1 MSKLDV
7 RIAGLTDHG
16 LFREKNEDAVWVD
29 PGAGLVIVAN
39 GMGGHAS
46 GEKASAIAIRCI
58 PETLSGPDG
67 TDSNRDP
74 RFSAATNRLA
84 HAVRQANRAIFEEG
98 QSSPPDRGMGTTCTA
113 VLINA
118 DRMSLAHVGDSR
130 CYLVRRGELTQLTE
144 DHSLAMEQV
153 RQGLITLEEAQH
165 AAQNYLTRALGTER
179 EVQVDMDECDLFP
192 GDIVILCSDGLDK
205 EVRPSEIRDAALAT
219 SIPDS
224 LARRLIDMALAHGG
238 SDNIT
243 VAVASVSRPG
253 FMDSVRRRLT
263 PRS

>member
-153 RQGLITLEEAQH
+153 RQGLITPEEAQH
-165 AAQNYLTRALGTER
+165 AAQNYLA
-179 EVQVDMDECDLFP
+179 
-192 GDIVILCSDGLDK
+192 SGLIPR
-205 EVRPSEIRDAALAT
+205 RPTGVHAA
-219 SIPDS
+219 SRCRS
-224 LARRLIDMALAHGG
+224 LE
-238 SDNIT
+238 
-243 VAVASVSRPG
+243 
-253 FMDSVRRRLT
+253 
-263 PRS
+263 